1 MLLVAARAFVALL
14 VSIIITTNLI
24 NTPSL
29 TGAATDQS
37 YADILLV
44 YFVDTRPE
52 VIVVLITTRRTT
64 Y

>member
-1 MLLVAARAFVALL
+1 MLLVAERAFVALL

-29 TGAATDQS
+29 TGTATDQS

-44 YFVDTRPE
+44 SAVGT
-52 VIVVLITTRRTT
+52 
-64 Y
+64 